1 MQVMDAYETLKD
13 VNMRE
18 HYHRLW
24 DMEVKERAEEQE
36 G

>member
-1 MQVMDAYETLKD
+1 MDAYETLKD

-18 HYHRLW
+18 YYHRLW
-24 DMEVKERAEEQE
+24 DMEVRERGEEEE

>member
-1 MQVMDAYETLKD
+1 MDAYETLKD

-18 HYHRLW
+18 YYHRLW
-24 DMEVKERAEEQE
+24 DIEVRERAEEEE